1 MKVVAECDCGKLYRL
16 PEKYCGKLIR
26 CKACGD
32 AFDVP
37 ELEDSLEE
45 SGMEEDFPDPESE
58 VIHAP
63 KKKSKK
69 KNRESSRGDSSSS
82 RTRKDD
88 ARSKKGG
95 SRASGVR
102 KGRRGDESGDDKK
115 RTRESSTKKR
125 GPRDSGSRRGA
136 SDEKKSK
143 GLKRD
148 SKAMRSSRGRGGD
161 RDAKGRGRKGAGK
174 SSRGDRGDRGDR
186 EERGGRR
193 GGRRGRDEPKNNNM
207 MYAGIGGGVLVVAL
221 LLFVTL
227 GKTPPPDPQVAAA
240 YKDVE
245 KILDK
250 GLKSYK
256 KANMTQALEYIDAV
270 KKNWEAK
277 DKTKYPVD
285 NEAFENFGPKYKE
298 AMGLLPK
305 LLKYDS
311 LLVQLKEG
319 KGIADTVKFSKES
332 DPLLRLAAV
341 TLIEQKLKDNKDLQK
356 ALAKLA
362 EDSDA
367 AVKEKA
373 LDLICKLKE
382 PVALPF
388 LIKRIKSNHKES
400 KTYILLISKMV
411 DKAALKAY
419 YVCLT
424 KLDPNKDKDQLSDVS
439 NIIKN
444 INKVGDEDSYK
455 VLLDYRDK
463 WPKDLQTMIDKIGT
477 KYKKK
482 EE

>member
-16 PEKYCGKLIR
+16 PEKYSGKLIR

-32 AFDVP
+32 AFEVP

-69 KNRESSRGDSSSS
+69 KSRESTRGESSS
-82 RTRKDD
+82 TRPKKDD
-88 ARSKKGG
+88 SKSKKA
-95 SRASGVR
+95 STRASGVR

-136 SDEKKSK
+136 TDEKKSK

-148 SKAMRSSRGRGGD
+148 SKAMKSSRGRSGEREG
-161 RDAKGRGRKGAGK
+161 KGRGRKGSGK
-174 SSRGDRGDRGDR
+174 SSRGDRGDR

-227 GKTPPPDPQVAAA
+227 GKTPPPDPAVAAD
-240 YKDVE
+240 YKAVE
-245 KILDK
+245 KLLDK
-250 GLKSYK
+250 GLKAYK
-256 KANMTQALEYIDAV
+256 KANMTQSLEFIDTV
-270 KKNWEAK
+270 KKEWDKK
-277 DKTKYPVD
+277 DATKYPVD

-298 AMGLLPK
+298 AMALLPK

-319 KGIADTVKFSKES
+319 KGIADTVKFTKES
-332 DPLLRLAAV
+332 DPLLRLASV
-341 TLIEQKLKDNKDLQK
+341 TLIEQKLKDNKDLQG

-362 EDSDA
+362 GDSDA
-367 AVKEKA
+367 KVKEKA

-388 LIKRIKSNHKES
+388 LIDRIKSNHKES

-424 KLDPNKDKDQLSDVS
+424 KLDPSKDKDQLSDVS